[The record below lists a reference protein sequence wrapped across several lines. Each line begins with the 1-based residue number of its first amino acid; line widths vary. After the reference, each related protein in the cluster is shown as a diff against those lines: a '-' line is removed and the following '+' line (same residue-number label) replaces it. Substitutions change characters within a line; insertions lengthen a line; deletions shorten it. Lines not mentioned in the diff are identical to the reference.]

1 MKSTKYKVTF
11 DLKDEYDRH
20 VIKNMLKQKIETK
33 WDEWLDVYK
42 SVNDIEYK
50 SLQTKI

>member
-11 DLKDEYDRH
+11 DLKDEYDRK
-20 VIKNMLKQKIETK
+20 VIKHMLKQKIETK
-33 WDEWLDVYK
+33 WDEWLAIYK
-42 SVNDIEYK
+42 SVNDLEYK